1 MKRRRFNQKL
11 HLHYQETLT
20 TRFQCCA
27 RKIYRKGELLGTRAF
42 ARAYLRSA
50 ERKNNLQI
58 ATEIKFL
65 WNNNGLHRDIKLSNL
80 FLSADMTVKKEI
92 SGWSILLPIK
102 ENLCGTANFI
112 CPEVLNGQGHSVGSE
127 HWSVGCVIYALLCG
141 KASLSSDCRPQPC
154 SRSRTGPGQEG
165 VKADRLCK
173 VC

>member
-92 SGWSILLPIK
+92 SGWSILLPLK
-102 ENLCGTANFI
+102 ENPCGTANFI
-112 CPEVLNGQGHSVGSE
+112 CPEVLNGQGYSVGSE
-127 HWSVGCVIYALLCG
+127 LWLERLHSHQTAPPSALFQKPNGTWSGGSQGRQTL
-141 KASLSSDCRPQPC
+141 
-154 SRSRTGPGQEG
+154 
-165 VKADRLCK
+165 
-173 VC
+173 